1 MKSKLNILLAD
12 DLHINVKNFASFH
25 KFVEKHGAT
34 VKNINP
40 RRDWI
45 TAYGNYEPMAAVLGE
60 RARVLGK
67 LPADEA
73 YAYEVKGV
81 NLFKVARAEVMA
93 RVVAQPEWHGTH
105 YPQTSR
111 GLFDR
116 LLELNKPVL
125 MMGLAAAWD
134 WVEFWTKALGDEKQF
149 THACIFSGSLI
160 YQRSLMEL
168 LRFTPT
174 KVIVMESF
182 FTGNDY
188 YCEEKYEPI
197 ANNTNLKHKTVFDSL
212 ASAEPA
218 GVVDRERIKALN
230 KVLTMNNKNVQ
241 QPETGE
247 PLVFE
252 HEGQIVTIC
261 GQVVNDF
268 SLLEYR
274 GKGLCSIALYKE
286 LISEL
291 AASGFN
297 VVFKAHP
304 WEEKKTNLKRPLTR
318 DAIREFV
325 GTLPVE
331 LQQRVQVV
339 DHYPIDKLFAMSH
352 AVAGLNSQSLIEAAF
367 HGFKPIQFGDAFY
380 GKKGF
385 THDFTPARVSEV
397 VTRLKQGSLSGSLS
411 LGEYRQFE
419 DFLLVALQRH
429 LVSCHDSG
437 LTRLAQVFD
446 MPAPIALLSAKAGKA
461 SQAQAQA
468 QPAKPAAAQPAPKP
482 APAAKPAAP
491 AAASTPPKP
500 AVPPAPKAAAAPSPA
515 PIHAKEDG
523 NPGPLER
530 KLLKLR
536 RNPRKFFADS
546 HNGLLRSLRH
556 FF

>member
-25 KFVEKHGAT
+25 KFVEKTGST
-34 VKNINP
+34 VKNIHN
-40 RRDWI
+40 RRTWI
-45 TAYGNYEPMAAVLGE
+45 TAYGNYESMVDLLGE

-67 LPADEA
+67 LSADDL

-93 RVVAQPEWHGTH
+93 RVVAQPEWHSVH
-105 YPQTSR
+105 YPQTPR
-111 GLFDR
+111 GILDR
-116 LLELNKPVL
+116 LIELNKPVL
-125 MMGLAAAWD
+125 MLGLAAAWD
-134 WVEFWTKALGDEKQF
+134 WIEYWVKSLADEKSF

-160 YQRSLMEL
+160 YQRSLIEL
-168 LRFTPT
+168 LRFTQT

-212 ASAEPA
+212 AHLESASVA
-218 GVVDRERIKALN
+218 DRERIKALN

-241 QPETGE
+241 QPKFGE
-247 PLVFE
+247 PLKFE
-252 HEGQIVTIC
+252 LKGKIVTIF
-261 GQVVNDF
+261 GQVINDF

-286 LISEL
+286 LIGEL
-291 AASGFN
+291 ASSGFN

-304 WEEKKTNLKRPLTR
+304 WEEKKTNIGRPLTR

-325 GTLPVE
+325 DMLPSE
-331 LQQRVQVV
+331 LQQRIKIV
-339 DHYPIDKLFAMSH
+339 DHYPIDKIFSISH
-352 AVAGLNSQSLIEAAF
+352 AIAGLNSQSLIEAAF

-385 THDFTPARVSEV
+385 THDFGPAQVREV
-397 VTRLKQGSLSGSLS
+397 VTLLKQGSLAGLLS
-411 LGEYRQFE
+411 LGEYRRFE
-419 DFLLVALQRH
+419 DFLVATLQRY
-429 LVSCHDSG
+429 LVSCHESG
-437 LTRLAQVFD
+437 LARLAQVFD
-446 MPAPIALLSAKAGKA
+446 MPATISLLSAQ
-461 SQAQAQA
+461 SIE
-468 QPAKPAAAQPAPKP
+468 AAQRQPV
-482 APAAKPAAP
+482 AAP
-491 AAASTPPKP
+491 AVKKQTAPTVATPATSTMPKTAVAQKPKITPIPVIAAKDT
-500 AVPPAPKAAAAPSPA
+500 
-515 PIHAKEDG
+515 
-523 NPGPLER
+523 NPGPLAR

-546 HNGLLRSLRH
+546 RNGLLRSLRH
-556 FF
+556 LF

>member
-34 VKNINP
+34 VKNIHN
-40 RRDWI
+40 RRAWI
-45 TAYGNYEPMAAVLGE
+45 TAYGNYEPMIDVLGE

-67 LPADEA
+67 LSADEV
-73 YAYEVKGV
+73 YAYEIKGV

-93 RVVAQPEWHGTH
+93 RVVAQPEWHVAH

-111 GLFDR
+111 GIFDR
-116 LLELNKPVL
+116 LMELNKPVL
-125 MMGLAAAWD
+125 MLGLAAAWD
-134 WVEFWTKALGDEKQF
+134 WLELWTKALADEKLF

-197 ANNTNLKHKTVFDSL
+197 ANNTNLKHKTVFESL
-212 ASAEPA
+212 ASDEPA
-218 GVVDRERIKALN
+218 NLVDRERIKALN
-230 KVLTMNNKNVQ
+230 KLLTMNNKNVQ
-241 QPETGE
+241 QPEAGE

-252 HEGQIVTIC
+252 LEGKIVTIC

-274 GKGLCSIALYKE
+274 GKGLCSVALYKE
-286 LISEL
+286 LMSEL

-297 VVFKAHP
+297 VIFKAHP
-304 WEEKKTNLKRPLTR
+304 WEEKKTNIGRPLTR
-318 DAIREFV
+318 DAIREYV
-325 GTLPVE
+325 ATLPE
-331 LQQRVQVV
+331 ALQQRIKVV
-339 DHYPIDKLFAMSH
+339 DHYPIDKLFSMSH
-352 AVAGLNSQSLIEAAF
+352 AVTGLNSQSLIEAAF

-385 THDFTPARVSEV
+385 THDFTPAQVSEV
-397 VTRLKQGSLSGSLS
+397 VTRLKQGSLTGSLS
-411 LGEYRQFE
+411 LGEYRCFE
-419 DFLLVALQRH
+419 DFLVAALQRY

-437 LTRLAQVFD
+437 LVRLAQVFD
-446 MPAPIALLSAKAGKA
+446 MLAPIALLSPKAGKA
-461 SQAQAQA
+461 AQAQPVA
-468 QPAKPAAAQPAPKP
+468 AVKKPVTAVAAPAKPAAAATPASPAASVPAKPQAAP
-482 APAAKPAAP
+482 APAAAED
-491 AAASTPPKP
+491 S
-500 AVPPAPKAAAAPSPA
+500 SPGLMA
-515 PIHAKEDG
+515 
-523 NPGPLER
+523 R

-546 HNGLLRSLRH
+546 HNSLLRSLRH
-556 FF
+556 LF

>member
-25 KFVEKHGAT
+25 KFMEKQGAT
-34 VKNINP
+34 VKNINT

-45 TAYGNYEPMAAVLGE
+45 TAYGHYEPMASVVD
-60 RARVLGK
+60 RARLLGK
-67 LPADEA
+67 LETDEL

-93 RVVAQPEWHGTH
+93 RVVAQPAWHGTH

-111 GLFDR
+111 GIFEQLMAQD
-116 LLELNKPVL
+116 KTVL
-125 MMGLAAAWD
+125 MLGLAAAWD
-134 WVEFWTKALGDEKQF
+134 WLEFWTQALADEKQF

-197 ANNTNLKHKTVFDSL
+197 ANNTNLKHKTVFESL
-212 ASAEPA
+212 ASDEPA
-218 GVVDRERIKALN
+218 SLVDRERIKALN

-241 QPETGE
+241 QPETGD

-252 HEGQIVTIC
+252 HEGRIVTIC

-274 GKGLCSIALYKE
+274 GKGLCSIALYQE
-286 LISEL
+286 LIHEL
-291 AASGFN
+291 ATSGFN

-304 WEEKKTNLKRPLTR
+304 WEEKKNNIKRPLTR
-318 DAIREFV
+318 DAIRDYV
-325 GTLPVE
+325 SMLPDL
-331 LQQRVQVV
+331 LQQRIRVV

-352 AVAGLNSQSLIEAAF
+352 AIAGLNSQSLIEAAF

-385 THDFTPARVSEV
+385 THDFTPAQVNEV
-397 VTRLKQGSLSGSLS
+397 VTRLEQGSLSGTLS
-411 LGEYRQFE
+411 LGEYRRFE
-419 DFLLVALQRH
+419 DFLVTALQRF

-437 LTRLAQVFD
+437 LGRLAQVFE
-446 MPAPIALLSAKAGKA
+446 MPGPIALLSGKA
-461 SQAQAQA
+461 AKVQ
-468 QPAKPAAAQPAPKP
+468 AKPAAAKP
-482 APAAKPAAP
+482 AATSPPSAKPAATST
-491 AAASTPPKP
+491 AAAKLAPAKP
-500 AVPPAPKAAAAPSPA
+500 QATEATATDANGPS
-515 PIHAKEDG
+515 
-523 NPGPLER
+523 PLER
-530 KLLKLR
+530 KLHKLR

-546 HNGLLRSLRH
+546 HNGLVRIFRH
-556 FF
+556 LF

>member
-25 KFVEKHGAT
+25 KFMEKQGVT
-34 VKNINP
+34 VKNINT

-45 TAYGNYEPMAAVLGE
+45 TAYGHYEPMSSVLGE
-60 RARVLGK
+60 RARLLGK
-67 LPADEA
+67 LAANEL

-81 NLFKVARAEVMA
+81 NLFKVARAEVLA
-93 RVVAQPEWHGTH
+93 RVVAQPEWHGAH

-111 GLFDR
+111 GIFDR
-116 LLELNKPVL
+116 LMEQNKPVL
-125 MMGLAAAWD
+125 MLGLAAAWD
-134 WVEFWTKALGDEKQF
+134 WLEFWTKALADEKQF

-174 KVIVMESF
+174 KVMVMESF

-197 ANNTNLKHKTVFDSL
+197 ANNTNLKHKTVFESLTIDDS
-212 ASAEPA
+212 ADQ
-218 GVVDRERIKALN
+218 VDRERMKALN
-230 KVLTMNNKNVQ
+230 KVVTMNNKNVQ
-241 QPETGE
+241 QPETGA

-252 HEGQIVTIC
+252 HKGKIVTIC

-274 GKGLCSIALYKE
+274 GKGLCSIALYQE
-286 LISEL
+286 LIHDL
-291 AASGFN
+291 AANGFN

-304 WEEKKTNLKRPLTR
+304 WEEKKTNIGRPLTR
-318 DAIREFV
+318 DAIRDYV
-325 GTLPVE
+325 AKLPQA
-331 LQQRVQVV
+331 LQQRIQVV
-339 DHYPIDKLFAMSH
+339 DHYPIEKLFAMSH
-352 AVAGLNSQSLIEAAF
+352 AIAGLNSQSLIEAAF

-385 THDFTPARVSEV
+385 THDVTPAQVSEV
-397 VTRLKQGSLSGSLS
+397 VARLKQGEWSGTLS

-419 DFLLVALQRH
+419 DFLVTALQRF

-437 LTRLAQVFD
+437 LPRLAQVFE
-446 MPAPIALLSAKAGKA
+446 MPTSIALLSGKAAKALVQPTA
-461 SQAQAQA
+461 A
-468 QPAKPAAAQPAPKP
+468 PAKPAATHDKP
-482 APAAKPAAP
+482 VAAASAKPAAP
-491 AAASTPPKP
+491 APAKP
-500 AVPPAPKAAAAPSPA
+500 NAEPAPLHAAT
-515 PIHAKEDG
+515 G
-523 NPGPLER
+523 PGPLER

-546 HNGLLRSLRH
+546 HNGLIRGLRH
-556 FF
+556 LF